1 MQESIKELCAKV
13 VPCLDSCSNAEKKDA
28 YTYLDLK
35 ISATPEGVSIKG
47 YLDLN
52 VLTTARTWGYLPF
65 EAYVSIK

>member
-13 VPCLDSCSNAEKKDA
+13 VPCLDRCSNAEKKDA

-52 VLTTARTWGYLPF
+52 VLTTRQTWGYLPF
-65 EAYVSIK
+65 EAYVSMR